1 MLEGKKILLAV
12 TGSIAAYKAAFIT
25 RLLIKQG
32 AFVKIIMTKA
42 SSDFVTPLT
51 LGTLSKEPVLIDFLK
66 NENTGEWNN
75 HVDLGIWADLMLIA
89 PATANS
95 IAKMVGG
102 NADNF
107 FVATY
112 LSAKCPVFV
121 APAMDLDMYA
131 HGSTQDNLKLLQQR
145 GNHIIFP
152 ESGELASGLVGE
164 GRLAEPEVI
173 VKHLENF
180 LKSQMSLSGK
190 RILITAGP
198 THEPIDPVRY
208 IGNRSSGKMGF
219 AIAIEAIKRGAEV
232 TLISGPTSLD
242 TPKGLR
248 SFIQINTAKEIFEAC
263 KENFEQDAII
273 MAAAVADYTPKD
285 FSEEKVKKKV
295 DDWAI
300 ELSKTQDVLMWMGEH
315 KTSQKLI
322 GFALE
327 TNNEIENA
335 KGKLV
340 RKNLDAIVLN
350 TLQDEGAGFQ
360 TSTNKI
366 TIIGKNNKS
375 IDFELKSKAEV
386 AVDILNYLEPILL
399 TKE

>member
-42 SSDFVTPLT
+42 SYDFVTPLT

-75 HVDLGIWADLMLIA
+75 HVDLGIWADLMLVA
-89 PATANS
+89 PASANS

-112 LSAKCPVFV
+112 LSAKCPVFI

-131 HGSTQDNLKLLQQR
+131 HGSTQDNLDVLKQR
-145 GNHIIFP
+145 GNHIIYP

-173 VKHLENF
+173 INYLDNY
-180 LKSQMSLSGK
+180 LKSQLSLSGK
-190 RILITAGP
+190 RILVTAGP
-198 THEPIDPVRY
+198 TQEPIDPVRY
-208 IGNRSSGKMGF
+208 IGNRSSGKMGY
-219 AIAIEAIKRGAEV
+219 AIAIEAIRRGAEV
-232 TLISGPTSLD
+232 TLISGPTSMVA
-242 TPKGLR
+242 PKGLR
-248 SFIQINTAKEIFEAC
+248 SFVQINTAKEIFETC
-263 KENFEQDAII
+263 QENFEQDAII

-285 FSEEKVKKKV
+285 FSTVKVKKKA
-295 DDWAI
+295 DDWSI
-300 ELSKTQDVLMWMGEH
+300 ELTKTQDVLKWMGEN

-335 KGKLV
+335 KIKLE

-375 IDFELKSKAEV
+375 LDFELKSKADV
-386 AVDILNYLEPILL
+386 AIDILNYLETILL
-399 TKE
+399 VK

>member
-66 NENTGEWNN
+66 DESTGEWNN

-232 TLISGPTSLD
+232 TLISGPTSLE

-263 KENFEQDAII
+263 QENFEQDAII

-386 AVDILNYLEPILL
+386 AVDILDYLEPILL